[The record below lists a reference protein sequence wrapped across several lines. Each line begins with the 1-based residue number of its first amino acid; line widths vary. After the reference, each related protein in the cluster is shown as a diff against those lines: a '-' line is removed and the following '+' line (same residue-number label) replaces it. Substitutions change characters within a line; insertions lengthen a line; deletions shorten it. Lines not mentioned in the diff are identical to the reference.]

1 MKEERIGIVSHY
13 FSKIGVAAVV
23 LEGELALG
31 DTIHIKG
38 HTTDFAQ
45 KIESIQIENK
55 NVEHAKKGD
64 DVAIKVKE
72 HVREHDVVYKVAE
85 AWFDDCPINRKL

>member
-1 MKEERIGIVSHY
+1 MKEEKIGIVSHY
-13 FSKIGVAAVV
+13 FSKIGVAALV
-23 LEGELALG
+23 LEGNLAVG

-45 KIESIQIENK
+45 KLESIQIENK
-55 NVEHAKKGD
+55 NIEHAKKGD

-72 HVREHDVVYKVAE
+72 HAREHDVVYKVLE
-85 AWFDDCPINRKL
+85 E